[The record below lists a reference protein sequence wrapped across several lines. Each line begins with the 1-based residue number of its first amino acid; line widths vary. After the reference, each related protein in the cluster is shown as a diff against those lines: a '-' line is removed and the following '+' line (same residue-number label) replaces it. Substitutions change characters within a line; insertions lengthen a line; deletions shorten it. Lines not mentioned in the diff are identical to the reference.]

1 LAIVANRHQIAIV
14 TQARHFK
21 LAQSS
26 CGLYN
31 ADGMDNP
38 FFWLFCISFSAAVL
52 INLFWRWRWQ
62 QLGSKHQSLQQESK
76 QLRQILAQLGRE
88 FELVMEAGRDSMVII
103 ERPHMHVYKYNELAA
118 NLLGLQAGSNKT
130 VCSQLNIDKKLK
142 QALQQAASQ
151 APTTLSIQLEPGACL
166 QHQGRSYWQIQSDI
180 LHGDPFF
187 VLVKILDIT
196 QQHYDDQRRR
206 DFAANASHELRTPLT
221 VVNGYLETLLDDPG
235 EWNDHEQLR
244 YFIEKIY
251 KHSQKL
257 AAIIND
263 MLSLAKLENQS
274 QESIKKTRFEWQEFS
289 QALRERFA
297 HRVDEG
303 SYKLSFSSP
312 EQLSCHAERFY
323 LEQVLVN
330 LIDNAIK
337 YNPKGNIEIRV
348 SAQIEQNKLLI
359 KVEDNGIGIS
369 SKHLPFIFERFYR
382 AENPLTPQVKGTG
395 LGLAIVRRMIEN
407 QHGQISVSSSPGL
420 NTCFSIMLPQ
430 EEQ

>member
-1 LAIVANRHQIAIV
+1 
-14 TQARHFK
+14 
-21 LAQSS
+21 
-26 CGLYN
+26 
-31 ADGMDNP
+31 MENP
-38 FFWLFCISFSAAVL
+38 FFWLFCISFSAAIL
-52 INLFWRWRWQ
+52 IYVVWKKRWEKLHRQHDKLERQQQ
-62 QLGSKHQSLQQESK
+62 QLK
-76 QLRQILAQLGRE
+76 QLLAQLGRE

-103 ERPHMHVYKYNELAA
+103 ERPHMQVYKYNELAA
-118 NLLGLQAGSNKT
+118 NLLGLQDGSNKT
-130 VCSQLNIDKKLK
+130 DCKRLNIDKKLK

-151 APTTLSIQLEPGACL
+151 APTTISVQLEPGASL

-221 VVNGYLETLLDDPG
+221 VVNGYLETLLDDPQ

-274 QESIKKTRFEWQEFS
+274 QESIKKTHFAWQEFS
-289 QALRERFA
+289 DAIRERFA
-297 HRVDEG
+297 HRLDEG

-312 EQLSCHAERFY
+312 EGLSCYAERFY

-337 YNPKGNIEIRV
+337 YNPKGNIDIRV
-348 SAQIEQNKLLI
+348 SAQPAKDQLLI

-369 SKHLPFIFERFYR
+369 ANHLPFIFERFYR

-407 QHGQISVSSSPGL
+407 QHGHISVTSTPGL
-420 NTCFSIMLPQ
+420 NTCFSITLPR
-430 EEQ
+430 EEL